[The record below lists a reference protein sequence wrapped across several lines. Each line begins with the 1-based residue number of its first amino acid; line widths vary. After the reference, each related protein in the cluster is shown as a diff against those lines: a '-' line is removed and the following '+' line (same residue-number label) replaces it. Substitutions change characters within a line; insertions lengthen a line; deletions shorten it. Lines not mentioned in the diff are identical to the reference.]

1 MNNTIKTPEAGQLVA
16 GKGVFVGPWLPVDRE
31 GRCLSKLFN
40 IFAAPYDL
48 GFDENG
54 QGKRLIK
61 TYIETVNAV
70 ARIRNL
76 MGHDGANYDNDTALY
91 NALKD
96 GSYKGEWFMPPSEIV
111 NGVDVD
117 MNHKIVR
124 TETLHNLRDTGAFR
138 GTFLPSDAWVLDFD
152 LYFSS
157 TDYLDNKSRVYVA
170 LFGDGDGM
178 GFCKDGVRVLC
189 RPVRLELVP

>member
-31 GRCLSKLFN
+31 GHCLSKLFN

-54 QGKRLIK
+54 QGTRRVK

-96 GSYKGEWFMPPSEIV
+96 GSYKGKWFIPPSEIL
-111 NGVDVD
+111 NGTDVD
-117 MNHKIVR
+117 MDHKIVR
-124 TETLHNLRDTGAFR
+124 TATLYDLRDTGAFR
-138 GTFLPSDAWVLDFD
+138 GTFPPIDF
-152 LYFSS
+152 YPFSVFWSS
-157 TDYLDNKSRVYVA
+157 TDYLNNNKSRAYVA
-170 LFGDGDGM
+170 TFRDGNGVD
-178 GFCKDGVRVLC
+178 FCKDGARVLC